1 VSVCLHSTMSLNPS
15 LLVVLSLLFISAVHA
30 DTLNG
35 DDLLIREVVDGQDA
49 SSSNLLSAEQH
60 HFSLFKSKF
69 KKSYG
74 SQEEHDYRF
83 SVFKANLRRAARHQE
98 LDPTASH
105 GVTQFSDL
113 TPAEFRKQVLGL
125 RRLRLPKDANEAP
138 ILPTS
143 DLPEDF
149 DWRDKGAVGPIK
161 NQVFFLSWFFTFFVF
176 LIVMWWVFFFQGWV
190 LGGGVKRWLIL
201 NSWFFSCYLFIY
213 WWFIYL
219 GLSRLI
225 WWCWFCFVGVRV
237 RVGHA
242 GVLVPQELWKVP
254 TFLQLE
260 SLLAS
265 VSSSLWIAIMRCDSL
280 QLVF

>member
-1 VSVCLHSTMSLNPS
+1 MIKIIIKKKNEKRIFFLYKISLSVSVCFHSTMSLNLS
-15 LLVVLSLLFISAVHA
+15 LLVILSLLFISAVHA
-30 DTLNG
+30 ETLNG
-35 DDLLIREVVDGQDA
+35 DDPLIREVVDGQDA

-176 LIVMWWVFFFQGWV
+176 LIVIWWVLFLIFWRMGFG
-190 LGGGVKRWLIL
+190 GGGVQALTYTL
-201 NSWFFSCYLFIY
+201 N
-213 WWFIYL
+213 
-219 GLSRLI
+219 
-225 WWCWFCFVGVRV
+225 
-237 RVGHA
+237 
-242 GVLVPQELWKVP
+242 
-254 TFLQLE
+254 
-260 SLLAS
+260 
-265 VSSSLWIAIMRCDSL
+265 
-280 QLVF
+280 